1 MDEART
7 IKQLKISKDPTTN
20 TFCGKSHGS
29 QMVKKIYSTKIANFQ
44 TACKPAIMQEGNG
57 KHTNKGSSVL
67 INRTGSHG
75 FTSGTHKGP

>member
-29 QMVKKIYSTKIANFQ
+29 QMVKKYIAQKLQ
-44 TACKPAIMQEGNG
+44 TFRQLVNQQ
-57 KHTNKGSSVL
+57 
-67 INRTGSHG
+67 
-75 FTSGTHKGP
+75 